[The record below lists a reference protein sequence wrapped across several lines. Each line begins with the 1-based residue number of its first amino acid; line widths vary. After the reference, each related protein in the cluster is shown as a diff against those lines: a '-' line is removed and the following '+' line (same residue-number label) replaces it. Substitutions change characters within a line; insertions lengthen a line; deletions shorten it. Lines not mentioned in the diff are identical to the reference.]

1 MDGGIDKRRSLWDI
15 LGTEPTGDE
24 RAIKRAYAKRLKVTR
39 PEDDPQAFQELRDA
53 YEYALH
59 HAPRFAAELAE
70 MQDNSSLPDAED
82 ERSGPVAEMP
92 GSDPSGERVPMERT
106 PIPQGL
112 TPVLAVGLKA
122 DEGPTASLPEHQ
134 PPAELWGIVENTI
147 PPPPAELWGV
157 IDTPPPPPPELW
169 GVVEIDPAEEAASIW
184 QSCLDQLQQLDAEQA
199 LAHVLQDQALLKLDV
214 REEFELCALRYCASE
229 NYNIDLRD
237 TVFEALGWNH
247 DFSYLARS
255 HGDLV
260 RSAVQRYR
268 ADQSFMHF
276 IDFGQNYPGLDCI
289 MSQKPPSAYARQLF
303 DEKFTK
309 QLRELLYTIRWHH
322 GEMLAYKLDTEQF
335 ERWEHAVFSKRYF
348 RQTALQS
355 AGLGMVLHFMLSGVL
370 SVAGMK
376 LDDIGSKASLFGF
389 QALAF
394 ALLAMLA
401 FRWPAPLFDK
411 LQAAKQ
417 WADQRMP
424 ALQARPGLLQLAWIV
439 PFMLVSQLLFV
450 RGADPALRIA
460 TAGALCVLALLAFA
474 ANRALL
480 QGLLGYAVGVSL
492 FASIF
497 MSGKGSEGLAI
508 SDSMMLVF
516 CLLVLSLRTANGLY
530 AQCGWPEAMLRGLR
544 AAWGIGCLTGLTALY
559 VHPENANVLG
569 ALLFVWAC
577 VGMLFAPVDLRWK
590 SAWPLVVTPALATFL
605 LAGQPSGAPSPTMV
619 KLGAVLALAVLYFTL
634 LHLYRIYRLSK
645 AGNGLS

>member
-1 MDGGIDKRRSLWDI
+1 MDGGIDNRRSLWDI

-24 RAIKRAYAKRLKVTR
+24 RAIKRVYAKRLKVTR

-59 HAPRFAAELAE
+59 HAPRFAEEL
-70 MQDNSSLPDAED
+70 Q
-82 ERSGPVAEMP
+82 
-92 GSDPSGERVPMERT
+92 GSD
-106 PIPQGL
+106 PQGL
-112 TPVLAVGLKA
+112 TPALAVGVKNDTALLVTHEPADKA
-122 DEGPTASLPEHQ
+122 QTEA
-134 PPAELWGIVENTI
+134 PPVELWGIVE
-147 PPPPAELWGV
+147 PVAEQAPAELWGV

-169 GVVEIDPAEEAASIW
+169 GVVDIDPAEEAASVW
-184 QSCLDQLQQLDAEQA
+184 QLGLDHLQHGDPGAA
-199 LAHVLQDQALLKLDV
+199 LAQAMQDPALLKLDV

-237 TVFEALGWNH
+237 AVFEALGWNH

-276 IDFGQNYPGLDCI
+276 VDFGQNYPGLACI
-289 MSQKPPSAYARQLF
+289 MSQKPPSTYARQLF
-303 DEKFTK
+303 DEKFTM
-309 QLRELLYTIRWHH
+309 QLRELLYTIRWQH

-348 RQTALQS
+348 RQTALAS
-355 AGLGMVLHFMLSGVL
+355 AGLGLVLHFMLSGVV
-370 SVAGMK
+370 SVAGMR

-394 ALLAMLA
+394 ALMAMLA
-401 FRWPAPLFDK
+401 FRWPAPLFDG
-411 LQAAKQ
+411 LQAAREL
-417 WADQRMP
+417 ADRRF
-424 ALQARPGLLQLAWIV
+424 LQARPGLAQLAWIV

-460 TAGALCVLALLAFA
+460 TAGALCLLALLAFA
-474 ANRALL
+474 ANHALL

-492 FASIF
+492 FAGIF
-497 MSGKGSEGLAI
+497 MSGKGPDALAI
-508 SDSMMLVF
+508 GDCMMLVF
-516 CLLVLSLRTANGLY
+516 CLLVLALRTANGLY

-544 AAWGIGCLTGLTALY
+544 AAWGIGCLIGLTALY
-559 VHPENANVLG
+559 VHPANANVLG

-590 SAWPLVVTPALATFL
+590 SSWPLVVTPAIATFL
-605 LAGQPSGAPSPTMV
+605 LAGQPSASPSHTMV
-619 KLGAVLALAVLYFTL
+619 RLGAVLALAVLYFTM
-634 LHLYRIYRLSK
+634 LHLYRIYRISRS
-645 AGNGLS
+645 GNGLS

>member
-1 MDGGIDKRRSLWDI
+1 MDSRRSLWEV

-59 HAPRFAAELAE
+59 HAPRFAEELAE
-70 MQDNSSLPDAED
+70 LQ
-82 ERSGPVAEMP
+82 
-92 GSDPSGERVPMERT
+92 GSDPP
-106 PIPQGL
+106 GL
-112 TPVLAVGLKA
+112 TPALAVEVKA
-122 DEGPTASLPEHQ
+122 DTGPAASLPEHE
-134 PPAELWGIVENTI
+134 PAPELWGIVENTI
-147 PPPPAELWGV
+147 TAPPTELWGI

-184 QSCLDQLQQLDAEQA
+184 QSCLDQLQQADAKLV
-199 LAHVLQDQALLKLDV
+199 LAGTLQDPALLKLDV
-214 REEFELCALRYCASE
+214 REEFELCALRYCAGDS
-229 NYNIDLRD
+229 YDIALRD
-237 TVFEALGWNH
+237 AVFEALGWSH

-255 HGDLV
+255 HGELV

-276 IDFGQNYPGLDCI
+276 VDFGQNYPGLDCI

-303 DEKFTK
+303 DEKFTL

-348 RQTALQS
+348 RQTALTS
-355 AGLGMVLHFMLSGVL
+355 AGLGLVLHFMLAGVV
-370 SVAGMK
+370 SVAGMQ
-376 LDDIGSKASLFGF
+376 LDNIGSKASLFGF

-394 ALLAMLA
+394 ALLAMQA

-411 LQAAKQ
+411 LQALRE
-417 WADQRMP
+417 WADQRF
-424 ALQARPGLLQLAWIV
+424 LRARPGLLQLVWIA
-439 PFMLVSQLLFV
+439 PFMLVSLLLFV

-460 TAGALCVLALLAFA
+460 TAGALCMLALLAFA

-497 MSGKGSEGLAI
+497 MSGKGPDALAI
-508 SDSMMLVF
+508 GDSMMLVF
-516 CLLVLSLRTANGLY
+516 CLLVLALGTANGLY

-544 AAWGIGCLTGLTALY
+544 AAWGIGCLVGLAALSLL
-559 VHPENANVLG
+559 PANANVLG

-577 VGMLFAPVDLRWK
+577 VGMLFAPADLRWK
-590 SAWPLVVTPALATFL
+590 FSWPLVLAPAIASLL
-605 LAGQPSGAPSPTMV
+605 LAGQVSNAPLHTPHTMV
-619 KLGAVLALAVLYFTL
+619 KLGAVLALAMLYFTM
-634 LHLYRIYRLSK
+634 LHLYRIYRISRS
-645 AGNGLS
+645 GNGLS

>member
-82 ERSGPVAEMP
+82 ERSGPVAKMP

-289 MSQKPPSAYARQLF
+289 MSQ
-303 DEKFTK
+303 
-309 QLRELLYTIRWHH
+309 
-322 GEMLAYKLDTEQF
+322 
-335 ERWEHAVFSKRYF
+335 
-348 RQTALQS
+348 
-355 AGLGMVLHFMLSGVL
+355 
-370 SVAGMK
+370 
-376 LDDIGSKASLFGF
+376 
-389 QALAF
+389 
-394 ALLAMLA
+394 
-401 FRWPAPLFDK
+401 
-411 LQAAKQ
+411 
-417 WADQRMP
+417 
-424 ALQARPGLLQLAWIV
+424 
-439 PFMLVSQLLFV
+439 
-450 RGADPALRIA
+450 
-460 TAGALCVLALLAFA
+460 
-474 ANRALL
+474 
-480 QGLLGYAVGVSL
+480 
-492 FASIF
+492 
-497 MSGKGSEGLAI
+497 
-508 SDSMMLVF
+508 
-516 CLLVLSLRTANGLY
+516 
-530 AQCGWPEAMLRGLR
+530 
-544 AAWGIGCLTGLTALY
+544 
-559 VHPENANVLG
+559 
-569 ALLFVWAC
+569 
-577 VGMLFAPVDLRWK
+577 
-590 SAWPLVVTPALATFL
+590 
-605 LAGQPSGAPSPTMV
+605 
-619 KLGAVLALAVLYFTL
+619 
-634 LHLYRIYRLSK
+634 
-645 AGNGLS
+645 

>member
-59 HAPRFAAELAE
+59 HAPRFAEEL
-70 MQDNSSLPDAED
+70 Q
-82 ERSGPVAEMP
+82 
-92 GSDPSGERVPMERT
+92 GSDPH
-106 PIPQGL
+106 GL
-112 TPVLAVGLKA
+112 TPALAVGVKNDTGLLVTHEPADKA
-122 DEGPTASLPEHQ
+122 QTET
-134 PPAELWGIVENTI
+134 PPVELWGIVE
-147 PPPPAELWGV
+147 PVAEQAPAELWGV

-169 GVVEIDPAEEAASIW
+169 GVVEIDPAEEASSVW
-184 QSCLDQLQQLDAEQA
+184 QLGLDHLQHGDPGAA
-199 LAHVLQDQALLKLDV
+199 LAQAMQDPALLKLDV

-237 TVFEALGWNH
+237 AVFEALGWNH

-255 HGDLV
+255 HGELV

-276 IDFGQNYPGLDCI
+276 VDFGQNYPGLDCI

-303 DEKFTK
+303 DEKFTN

-355 AGLGMVLHFMLSGVL
+355 AGLGMVLHFMLSGVV
-370 SVAGMK
+370 SVAGMR
-376 LDDIGSKASLFGF
+376 LGDVGSKISLFGF

-394 ALLAMLA
+394 ALMAMLA
-401 FRWPAPLFDK
+401 FRWPSPLFDK
-411 LQAAKQ
+411 LQAVRQ

-424 ALQARPGLLQLAWIV
+424 ALQARPGLQQLAWIV
-439 PFMLVSQLLFV
+439 PFMLVSLLLFV

-480 QGLLGYAVGVSL
+480 QGLLGYAAGASL
-492 FASIF
+492 FAGIF
-497 MSGKGSEGLAI
+497 MSGKGPDALAI

-516 CLLVLSLRTANGLY
+516 CLLVLALRTANGLY
-530 AQCGWPEAMLRGLR
+530 AQCGWPEAMLPRLR
-544 AAWGIGCLTGLTALY
+544 MAWLIGCAGLLAQLY
-559 VHPENANVLG
+559 LQLLPASLVG
-569 ALLFVWAC
+569 ALLFTWAC
-577 VGMLFAPVDLRWK
+577 LGMLFAPVDLRWK
-590 SAWPLVVTPALATFL
+590 ASLPLVPLISGL
-605 LAGQPSGAPSPTMV
+605 MLAGQQSNAPSYTMIR
-619 KLGAVLALAVLYFTL
+619 LGAVLALAVLYFTM
-634 LHLYRIYRLSK
+634 LHLYRIYRISK
-645 AGNGLS
+645 PGNGLS

>member
-1 MDGGIDKRRSLWDI
+1 MHNGQRSLWAI

-70 MQDNSSLPDAED
+70 LREETEVPAPSVMPE
-82 ERSGPVAEMP
+82 PVAEAQAEAP
-92 GSDPSGERVPMERT
+92 
-106 PIPQGL
+106 
-112 TPVLAVGLKA
+112 A
-122 DEGPTASLPEHQ
+122 
-134 PPAELWGIVENTI
+134 AELWGIVE
-147 PPPPAELWGV
+147 PVAEQAPAELWGV
-157 IDTPPPPPPELW
+157 IDTPPPPPAELW
-169 GVVEIDPAEEAASIW
+169 GVVEIDAAEEAASIW
-184 QSCLDQLQQLDAEQA
+184 QACLDQLQQLDAEPA
-199 LAHVLQDQALLKLDV
+199 LAHTLQDQALLKLDV

-229 NYNIDLRD
+229 GYNIALRD
-237 TVFEALGWNH
+237 AVFAALGWNH

-260 RSAVQRYR
+260 RSAVQRFR

-276 IDFGQNYPGLDCI
+276 VDFGVNYPGLDCI

-303 DEKFTK
+303 DEKFTR

-322 GEMLAYKLDTEQF
+322 GEMLAYKLDTQQF

-355 AGLGMVLHFMLSGVL
+355 AGLGLVLHFMLAGVV
-370 SVAGMK
+370 SVAGMQ
-376 LDDIGSKASLFGF
+376 LDDVGSKISLFGF

-394 ALLAMLA
+394 ALMAVLA
-401 FRWPAPLFDK
+401 FRWPATLFDK
-411 LQAAKQ
+411 LQAARES
-417 WADQRMP
+417 ADQRF
-424 ALQARPGLLQLAWIV
+424 LQARPGLPQLAWII
-439 PFMLVSQLLFV
+439 PFMLVSLLLFLP
-450 RGADPALRIA
+450 GADAAMRIA

-474 ANRALL
+474 ANRTLL

-497 MSGKGSEGLAI
+497 MSGKGPDTLAI

-516 CLLVLSLRTANGLY
+516 CLLVLALRTANGLY
-530 AQCGWPEAMLRGLR
+530 AQCGWPEAMLPRLR
-544 AAWGIGCLTGLTALY
+544 AAWSIGCVIGLTALY
-559 VHPENANVLG
+559 VHPANANVLG
-569 ALLFVWAC
+569 TLLFAWAC

-590 SAWPLVVTPALATFL
+590 SSWPLVLAPAIASFL
-605 LAGQPSGAPSPTMV
+605 LAGQPSASPSHTMV
-619 KLGAVLALAVLYFTL
+619 RLGAVLALAVLYFTM
-634 LHLYRIYRLSK
+634 LHLYRQHRIARSQ
-645 AGNGLS
+645 NGLS

>member
-1 MDGGIDKRRSLWDI
+1 MDGGIDNRRSLWDI

-59 HAPRFAAELAE
+59 HAPRFAEELAE
-70 MQDNSSLPDAED
+70 LREEAE
-82 ERSGPVAEMP
+82 ETEVAAPVVIPEPAAE
-92 GSDPSGERVPMERT
+92 V
-106 PIPQGL
+106 QA
-112 TPVLAVGLKA
+112 PV
-122 DEGPTASLPEHQ
+122 
-134 PPAELWGIVENTI
+134 AELWGIVDPVTEQAPI
-147 PPPPAELWGV
+147 ELWGV
-157 IDTPPPPPPELW
+157 IDTPPPPPAELW
-169 GVVEIDPAEEAASIW
+169 GIIEIDPAEEAASIW
-184 QSCLDQLQQLDAEQA
+184 QACLDQLQQVDAEA
-199 LAHVLQDQALLKLDV
+199 VLAGTLQDQALLKLDV

-237 TVFEALGWNH
+237 AVFAALGWNH

-260 RSAVQRYR
+260 RSAVQRFR

-276 IDFGQNYPGLDCI
+276 VDFGQNYPGLDCI

-303 DEKFTK
+303 DEKFTR

-348 RQTALQS
+348 QQTALQS
-355 AGLGMVLHFMLSGVL
+355 AGLGFVLHFMLAGVV
-370 SVAGMK
+370 SVAGMS
-376 LDDIGSKASLFGF
+376 LDDVGSKISLFGF

-394 ALLAMLA
+394 ALLAVLA
-401 FRWPAPLFDK
+401 FRWPAPLFDR
-411 LQAAKQ
+411 LQAVKE
-417 WADQRMP
+417 WADQRM
-424 ALQARPGLLQLAWIV
+424 LQARPGLQQLGWIV
-439 PFMLVSQLLFV
+439 PFMLVSLLLFL
-450 RGADPALRIA
+450 PAPESTLRIA

-474 ANRALL
+474 ANRTLL
-480 QGLLGYAVGVSL
+480 QGLLGYAVGGSL

-497 MSGKGSEGLAI
+497 MSGKGTHGLAI

-516 CLLVLSLRTANGLY
+516 CLLVLALRTANGLY
-530 AQCGWPEAMLRGLR
+530 AQCGWPEAMLPRLR
-544 AAWGIGCLTGLTALY
+544 AAWSIGCLMGLTALY

-590 SAWPLVVTPALATFL
+590 FSWPLVLAPAIASLL
-605 LAGQPSGAPSPTMV
+605 LAGQPSGALLHASHTMTR
-619 KLGAVLALAVLYFTL
+619 LGAVLALAVLYFTM
-634 LHLYRIYRLSK
+634 LHLYRIYRISR

>member
-59 HAPRFAAELAE
+59 HAPRFAAELAGLH
-70 MQDNSSLPDAED
+70 DED
-82 ERSGPVAEMP
+82 E
-92 GSDPSGERVPMERT
+92 T
-106 PIPQGL
+106 PAP
-112 TPVLAVGLKA
+112 A
-122 DEGPTASLPEHQ
+122 PEPELIIETQ
-134 PPAELWGIVENTI
+134 APPAELWGIVE
-147 PPPPAELWGV
+147 PVAEQAPAELWGV

-169 GVVEIDPAEEAASIW
+169 GVVEIDPAEEAAGIW
-184 QSCLDQLQQLDAEQA
+184 QACLDQLQQFDAGPA
-199 LAHVLQDQALLKLDV
+199 LAHALQDPALLRFDV

-237 TVFEALGWNH
+237 AVFAALGWNS

-260 RSAVQRYR
+260 RNATQRYR

-276 IDFGQNYPGLDCI
+276 IDFGENYPGLDVL
-289 MSQKPPSAYARQLF
+289 MSQKPPSSYARRLF

-309 QLRELLYTIRWHH
+309 QLRELLYTLRWHH
-322 GEMLAYKLDTEQF
+322 AEMLVYKLDLAHF

-348 RQTALQS
+348 RQTALHS
-355 AGLGMVLHFMLSGVL
+355 AALGFALHFMLAGVID
-370 SVAGMK
+370 VAGMQ
-376 LDDIGSKASLFGF
+376 LDNVGSKVSLFGF

-394 ALLAMLA
+394 ALLAMQA
-401 FRWPAPLFDK
+401 FRWPAALFDR
-411 LQAAKQ
+411 LQALRERL
-417 WADQRMP
+417 DERLP
-424 ALQARPGLLQLAWIV
+424 ALQARPGLPQLGWIV
-439 PFMLVSQLLFV
+439 PFMFVSLLLFAP
-450 RGADPALRIA
+450 GPEPTLRVA

-474 ANRALL
+474 ANRSLL
-480 QGLLGYAVGVSL
+480 QGLFGYAVGLSL

-497 MSGKGSEGLAI
+497 MSGKGTNALAI
-508 SDSMMLVF
+508 GDSMMLVF
-516 CLLVLSLRTANGLY
+516 CLLVLALRTANGLY
-530 AQCGWPEAMLRGLR
+530 AQCGWPEAMLPRLR
-544 AAWGIGCLTGLTALY
+544 AAWLIGAAIGLAALALQP
-559 VHPENANVLG
+559 VIATVLG

-577 VGMLFAPVDLRWK
+577 VGMLFAPADLRWK
-590 SAWPLVVTPALATFL
+590 FSWPLVLAPAIASFL
-605 LAGQPSGAPSPTMV
+605 LAGQVSGTQAHTMI
-619 KLGAVLALAVLYFTL
+619 KLGAVLALAVLYFTM
-634 LHLYRIYRLSK
+634 LHLYRIYRISK

>member
-59 HAPRFAAELAE
+59 HAPRFAEEL
-70 MQDNSSLPDAED
+70 Q
-82 ERSGPVAEMP
+82 
-92 GSDPSGERVPMERT
+92 GSD
-106 PIPQGL
+106 PQGL
-112 TPVLAVGLKA
+112 TPALAVGVKNDTGLLVTHEPADKA
-122 DEGPTASLPEHQ
+122 QTET
-134 PPAELWGIVENTI
+134 PPVELWGIVE
-147 PPPPAELWGV
+147 PVAEQAPAELWGV
-157 IDTPPPPPPELW
+157 VD
-169 GVVEIDPAEEAASIW
+169 IDPAEEAASIW
-184 QSCLDQLQQLDAEQA
+184 QSCLDQLPQADAEA
-199 LAHVLQDQALLKLDV
+199 VLAGTLQDPALLKLDV

-237 TVFEALGWNH
+237 AVFAALGWNH

-276 IDFGQNYPGLDCI
+276 VDFGQNYPGLDCI

-303 DEKFTK
+303 DEKFTN

-355 AGLGMVLHFMLSGVL
+355 AGLGMVLHFMLSGVV
-370 SVAGMK
+370 SVAGMR
-376 LDDIGSKASLFGF
+376 LGDVGSKISLFGF

-394 ALLAMLA
+394 ALMAMLA
-401 FRWPAPLFDK
+401 FRWPSSLFDK
-411 LQAAKQ
+411 LQAVRQ

-439 PFMLVSQLLFV
+439 PFMLVSLLLFM

-480 QGLLGYAVGVSL
+480 QGLLGYAAGASL
-492 FASIF
+492 FAGIF
-497 MSGKGSEGLAI
+497 MSGKGPDALAI

-516 CLLVLSLRTANGLY
+516 CLLVLALRTANGLY

-544 AAWGIGCLTGLTALY
+544 AAWGIGCLMGLTALY

-590 SAWPLVVTPALATFL
+590 SSWPLVVTPAIATLL
-605 LAGQPSGAPSPTMV
+605 LAGQPSASPSHTMV
-619 KLGAVLALAVLYFTL
+619 KLGAVLALAVLYFTM